1 MIKKENLFGFVN
13 KEFYWIGS
21 VEVKNFKFV
30 EEDEQY
36 LLPLENIH
44 DEIYRNRRGKI
55 IPMSLKTLGK
65 ILKMRSDKLY
75 RLLKEFKTY
84 KIYYQNNYR
93 DDSFYIKDLEDA
105 KKCEEWINNINL
117 KINIER
123 VLFS

>member
-1 MIKKENLFGFVN
+1 
-13 KEFYWIGS
+13 
-21 VEVKNFKFV
+21 VKNFKFV